1 MTPNHA
7 SDRIEPPAAPRRQ
20 LTLLDSTS
28 IIVGIVIGSTIYQ
41 SSPLIANQ
49 VPSTAWLIGVWLL
62 GGFLSLVGAL
72 CYAELANA
80 YPTEGGDYAYLTQG
94 FGRTVGMLF
103 AWIQFWIVRPGSIGT
118 LAYVFA
124 QYANQLCPLGDGPW
138 PLVVY
143 AVGAIVLLSGVNLLG
158 IREGKWTQNVLT
170 IVKFLGLAAIVVAGF
185 CSKPAAAIALPAE
198 PHQFNLDSF
207 AFAMILIF
215 YAYSGWNE
223 MAYVGSEVRDPAKN
237 ILRALLLGT
246 VAVAVLYILV
256 TLAFVYALGF
266 EGLRHSQAVAV
277 DVVRPALGPWGSRL
291 ISTLICISALGAI
304 NGMIFTGSRIYYAMG
319 TEHRL
324 FAWLGHWDARREA
337 PIRTLLIQAAVTV
350 ALTIGFGLNEK
361 GFENS
366 VIFTAPPFWIFLFL
380 TGLTVFVLRLNDPD
394 RPRPYRVPLY
404 PVTPMIFCISSGFMI
419 YKSLTYAYAMQPFWV
434 VVSLGVAVVGLLLS
448 LFDAEMKGPGDHP
461 GKNWSPLSPGE
472 G

>member
-1 MTPNHA
+1 MASNQI
-7 SDRIEPPAAPRRQ
+7 SDRCESPAAPRRQ

-41 SSPLIANQ
+41 SSPLIACQ
-49 VPSTAWLIGVWLL
+49 VPNVAWLIGVWLL
-62 GGFLSLVGAL
+62 GGLLSLVGAL

-94 FGRTVGMLF
+94 FGRTVGLLF

-124 QYANQLCPLGDGPW
+124 QYANQLYPLGNGAR
-138 PLVVY
+138 PLIGY
-143 AVGAIVLLSGVNLLG
+143 AVGAIVFFTGINLLG

-170 IVKFLGLAAIVVAGF
+170 IVKFLGLAAIVLVGF
-185 CSKPAAAIALPAE
+185 CSKPAAAPALPAE
-198 PHQFNLDSF
+198 PHPFNPDSF

-246 VAVAVLYILV
+246 VAVAALYILV

-266 EGLRHSQAVAV
+266 EGLRQSKAVAV
-277 DVVRPALGPWGSRL
+277 DVVQPALGLWGSRA

-324 FAWLGHWDARREA
+324 FAWLGRWDSRREA

-350 ALTIGFGLNEK
+350 ALVIGFGQNER

-380 TGLTVFVLRLNDPD
+380 TGLTIFVLRYRDPD

-404 PVTPMIFCISSGFMI
+404 PITPIIFCISNGFMI
-419 YKSLTYAYAMQPFWV
+419 YKSVTYAWKAQSNWSV
-434 VVSLGVAVVGLLLS
+434 LGVEINWIFVLSAVAAVGLVLS
-448 LFDAEMKGPGDHP
+448 FFDTEPRG
-461 GKNWSPLSPGE
+461 
-472 G
+472 